1 MIETTTLKFQPL
13 SMMDLRSRPGEILDA
28 VADGSCAFVIER
40 NGLQKAC
47 LVPISHFLPD
57 IPTDRIGEELEKL
70 GNNDELY
77 RVVFSDSKEIQ
88 LVFPKAD
95 QKKAIDITVTL
106 PHGYPVKAPLVNAE
120 PIDDDCPNRWHDGS
134 LGIFGM
140 MESWNPSE
148 HNIVHVLAL
157 SRRWLAEY
165 AQWQSSGAW
174 PEEAGV
180 EK

>member
-1 MIETTTLKFQPL
+1 MPETTTLKFQPL
-13 SMMDLRSRPGEILDA
+13 SMMDLRSRPGEILDS

-40 NGLQKAC
+40 NGQQKAC

-70 GNNDELY
+70 SNNDESY
-77 RVVFSDSKEIQ
+77 RVAFSDSKEIQ

-95 QKKAIDITVTL
+95 AKKAINITVTL
-106 PHGYPVKAPLVNAE
+106 PHGYPVKSPLINAE
-120 PIDDDCPNRWHDGS
+120 PINDDCPNRWHDGS

-148 HNIVHVLAL
+148 HDIVHVLAL
-157 SRRWLAEY
+157 SRRWLADY
-165 AQWQSSGAW
+165 AQWQSNGVW
-174 PEEAGV
+174 PEEGGA
-180 EK
+180 EQ